1 QRQSCHLGTGAR
13 QIAAGGIRAVAV
25 LVDRGAVGQ
34 HREASALGLVE
45 ALGLGADVVGSE
57 HGLDLGL
64 DTEGGL
70 ALGIGFLGHRV
81 AIDLALGM
89 LDRDRDLLTGL
100 GAGDAEFDAL
110 VEEVLGADLGRIDGQ
125 SLLGSGRFLLVL
137 GSGAGRPGGLGRL
150 AFGLFVLGTAG
161 APGVLVGLRSLAL
174 GSLGLVV
181 VFGVSAIV
189 GLHVVV
195 RRAFVVGLG
204 VVGRRALV
212 IGLGV
217 IARGLLGRARVEA
230 PGAVLVVVGLRRT
243 RSARFRRLLGFG
255 LRGLRRVG
263 LGRSLRRRLGIR
275 RCFVRSLRCQ
285 LRGISIVGRRG
296 GLLTVVIAGRI
307 VDCGVVGDDLE
318 GHRRGVGLGLEVGEV
333 ERVLP
338 DGDLGVLG
346 HGEVVRAGHLTLLI
360 DRELLLRRVFGAIGA
375 DNGDSGLLVRGESGS
390 GDADSLLLVRDV
402 GPGHLRLLK
411 GRLWIRLVGN
421 RRIRFGV
428 FGVAR

>member
-1 QRQSCHLGTGAR
+1 
-13 QIAAGGIRAVAV
+13 
-25 LVDRGAVGQ
+25 
-34 HREASALGLVE
+34 
-45 ALGLGADVVGSE
+45 VGSE

-150 AFGLFVLGTAG
+150 AFGLFVLGSAG
-161 APGVLVGLRSLAL
+161 VLGVLVGLRSLAL
-174 GSLGLVV
+174 GCLGLVV
-181 VFGVSAIV
+181 VFGVRVII
-189 GLHVVV
+189 GLRVVV

-204 VVGRRALV
+204 VVVRRAFVVGLGVVVRRALV

-275 RCFVRSLRCQ
+275 RCFGRSLRRR

-296 GLLTVVIAGRI
+296 GRLTVVIAGRI
-307 VDCGVVGDDLE
+307 VDFGVVGDDLE
-318 GHRRGVGLGLEVGEV
+318 GHLRGVGLGLEVGEV

-390 GDADSLLLVRDV
+390 GEADSLLLVRDV

-421 RRIRFGV
+421 R
-428 FGVAR
+428 